1 MHLLQLLY
9 VHELPAS
16 FRVFYYTAG
25 DIVHTND
32 HHQSA
37 DRLHFECEDD
47 GGLYAIP
54 TNVRPNNTEVR
65 RTANLEDIF
74 DGDCYASTYQS
85 NGQCH
90 IYQELPETNHRMRSM
105 SMVASHDALNR
116 PRPALAL
123 RITASSASVSR
134 FPYTMPNTPALSVF
148 DLEAKPSFQGFPYTE
163 STPSVSY
170 SDRKLSSMASSS
182 HMDSRPSGS
191 SFLEKPSISTLPYTP
206 EDTPV
211 SPVVANSIGS

>member
-1 MHLLQLLY
+1 M
-9 VHELPAS
+9 
-16 FRVFYYTAG
+16 
-25 DIVHTND
+25 
-32 HHQSA
+32 
-37 DRLHFECEDD
+37 
-47 GGLYAIP
+47 
-54 TNVRPNNTEVR
+54 
-65 RTANLEDIF
+65 EDIF

-90 IYQELPETNHRMRSM
+90 IYQELPETNQRMRSK
-105 SMVASHDALNR
+105 SMAASHDALNR
-116 PRPALAL
+116 PKPALAL
-123 RITASSASVSR
+123 RITASSASISR

-170 SDRKLSSMASSS
+170 SDRKMSSMASSS
-182 HMDSRPSGS
+182 LKDSRPSGS

-211 SPVVANSIGS
+211 SFLYKKMVAKKFIRVENRLTMCIQVRTLMIVPPIYLCSSSHIMV